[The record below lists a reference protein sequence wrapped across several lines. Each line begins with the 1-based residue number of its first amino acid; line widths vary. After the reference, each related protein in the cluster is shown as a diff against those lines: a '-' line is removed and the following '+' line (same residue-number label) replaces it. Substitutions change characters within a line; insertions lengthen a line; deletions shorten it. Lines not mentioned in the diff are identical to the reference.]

1 MMTEF
6 EEVRTERER
15 PAILVVD
22 DSLAILDLIREY
34 LEEWGYSVTTAQSG
48 AEAQKRLESD
58 RFHLVLA
65 DLRMSPVSGWEVIR
79 QAKEIKGTQ
88 VVVMTGFASL
98 DTSLEAIRHG
108 VFDFMEKPLDFER
121 LKRIVRNGVRQSLLI
136 QENSHL
142 LNQLEEKNLELESE
156 IRRIR
161 SELEDMTIRD
171 ELTGLYNYRYLMN
184 LLEREISRSVR
195 YKHPL
200 TLAMIDLDDFK
211 KLNDT
216 YGHSAGNEALRAIA
230 RIFTSSIRAADS
242 VCRFGG
248 EEFAIVLPVT
258 TTLQA
263 EPILERTCQMIRKQH
278 IPVDPTRSLTISIG
292 VAECPRDA
300 QTLDDLI
307 RLADKA
313 LYSAKEKGKDRVV
326 LATKA
331 TLK

>member
-1 MMTEF
+1 MMANPEGAQLG
-6 EEVRTERER
+6 ENL

-22 DSLAILDLIREY
+22 DSLAILDLLREY
-34 LEEWGYSVTTAQSG
+34 LNEWGYEVSVARDGQDAKEFLNSKT
-48 AEAQKRLESD
+48 
-58 RFHLVLA
+58 FHLVLA

-79 QAKEIKGTQ
+79 QAREIEGTQ

-108 VFDFMEKPLDFER
+108 VFDFLEKPLDFDR
-121 LKRIVRNGVRQSLLI
+121 LKRVVRNGVRQSTLI
-136 QENSHL
+136 HENSRL
-142 LNQLEEKNLELESE
+142 MRELEEKNLELQSE
-156 IRRIR
+156 IQKVRR
-161 SELEDMTIRD
+161 ELEDMTIRD
-171 ELTGLYNYRYLMN
+171 ELTGLYNYRYLIN

-195 YKHPL
+195 YSHPL

-216 YGHSAGNEALRAIA
+216 YGHTVGNDALRTIA

-258 TTLQA
+258 TTHQA
-263 EPILERTCQMIRKQH
+263 EPILERTCEMIRKEN
-278 IPVDPTRSLTISIG
+278 IPVDSNRSLTISIG

-300 QTLDDLI
+300 QSLDDLI

-313 LYSAKEKGKDRVV
+313 LYKAKEKGKDRVV
-326 LATKA
+326 LATES